1 VPSPPPKT
9 KNTKKTLKKKKKQQ
23 RRRRDRDRDDD
34 DKEEEEEE
42 EEEEERNFLLRL
54 GFLVVL
60 CGSLLSRENIGNVI
74 AEFFKLILR
83 FGFFFLVLSC
93 NLHLSF
99 GRQEEEEDEA

>member
-23 RRRRDRDRDDD
+23 QRRRRDRDDD
-34 DKEEEEEE
+34 DKEEEE

-83 FGFFFLVLSC
+83 FGFYFLVLSC

>member
-1 VPSPPPKT
+1 MPSPPPKT
-9 KNTKKTLKKKKKQQ
+9 KNTKKTLKKKKQQQ
-23 RRRRDRDRDDD
+23 RRRRDRDDD
-34 DKEEEEEE
+34 DKEEEEE

-83 FGFFFLVLSC
+83 FGFYFLVLSC
-93 NLHLSF
+93 NFHLSF
-99 GRQEEEEDEA
+99 GRQEEEEEDEA

>member
-1 VPSPPPKT
+1 MPSPPPKT
-9 KNTKKTLKKKKKQQ
+9 KNTKKTLKKKKQQQ
-23 RRRRDRDRDDD
+23 RRRRDRDDD
-34 DKEEEEEE
+34 DKEEEE

>member
-1 VPSPPPKT
+1 MPSPPPKT
-9 KNTKKTLKKKKKQQ
+9 KTTKRTLKTKKH
-23 RRRRDRDRDDD
+23 RRRRDRDDDD
-34 DKEEEEEE
+34 EEEEEE
-42 EEEEERNFLLRL
+42 EHNFLLRL

-99 GRQEEEEDEA
+99 GRQEQEDEA

>member
-9 KNTKKTLKKKKKQQ
+9 QTTKRTLKTKKH
-23 RRRRDRDRDDD
+23 RRRRDRDDDD
-34 DKEEEEEE
+34 DDEEEEEE
-42 EEEEERNFLLRL
+42 EEEEHNFLLRL

-99 GRQEEEEDEA
+99 GRQEEEDEA

>member
-9 KNTKKTLKKKKKQQ
+9 KNTKKTLKKKKQ
-23 RRRRDRDRDDD
+23 RRRRDRD
-34 DKEEEEEE
+34 DKDEEEE

-60 CGSLLSRENIGNVI
+60 FGSLLSRENIGNVI

-99 GRQEEEEDEA
+99 GRQEEGDEA

>member
-9 KNTKKTLKKKKKQQ
+9 KNTKKTLKKKKQQQ
-23 RRRRDRDRDDD
+23 RRRRDRDDD
-34 DKEEEEEE
+34 DKEEEE

>member
-1 VPSPPPKT
+1 MPSPPPKT

-23 RRRRDRDRDDD
+23 QRRRRDRDDD
-34 DKEEEEEE
+34 DKEEEEE

-83 FGFFFLVLSC
+83 FGFYFLVLSC

-99 GRQEEEEDEA
+99 GRQEEEEEDEA

>member
-9 KNTKKTLKKKKKQQ
+9 KTTKRTLKTKKH
-23 RRRRDRDRDDD
+23 RRRRDRDDDD
-34 DKEEEEEE
+34 EEEEEE
-42 EEEEERNFLLRL
+42 EHNFLLRL

-99 GRQEEEEDEA
+99 GRQEQEDEA

>member
-9 KNTKKTLKKKKKQQ
+9 KNTKKTLKKKKQQQ
-23 RRRRDRDRDDD
+23 RRRRDRDDD
-34 DKEEEEEE
+34 DKEEEEE

-83 FGFFFLVLSC
+83 FGFYFLVLSC

-99 GRQEEEEDEA
+99 GRQEEEEEDEA

>member
-1 VPSPPPKT
+1 MPSPPTKT
-9 KNTKKTLKKKKKQQ
+9 KNTKKTLKKKKKQ
-23 RRRRDRDRDDD
+23 RRRRDDDD
-34 DKEEEEEE
+34 DEEEEEE
-42 EEEEERNFLLRL
+42 DERNFLLRL

>member
-1 VPSPPPKT
+1 
-9 KNTKKTLKKKKKQQ
+9 
-23 RRRRDRDRDDD
+23 
-34 DKEEEEEE
+34 
-42 EEEEERNFLLRL
+42 
-54 GFLVVL
+54 VL

>member
-1 VPSPPPKT
+1 MPSPPPKT
-9 KNTKKTLKKKKKQQ
+9 KNTKKTLTKKKQ
-23 RRRRDRDRDDD
+23 RRRRDRDDDD
-34 DKEEEEEE
+34 DDDEEEE

>member
-9 KNTKKTLKKKKKQQ
+9 KNTKKTLTKKKQ
-23 RRRRDRDRDDD
+23 RRRRDRDDDD
-34 DKEEEEEE
+34 DDDEEEE

>member
-9 KNTKKTLKKKKKQQ
+9 KNTKKTLKKKKQQQ
-23 RRRRDRDRDDD
+23 RRRRDRDDD
-34 DKEEEEEE
+34 DKEEEE

-99 GRQEEEEDEA
+99 GRQEEDEA

>member
-1 VPSPPPKT
+1 MPSPPPKT
-9 KNTKKTLKKKKKQQ
+9 KNTKKTLKKKKQQQ
-23 RRRRDRDRDDD
+23 RRRRDRDDD
-34 DKEEEEEE
+34 DKEEEEE

-83 FGFFFLVLSC
+83 FGFYFLVLSC

-99 GRQEEEEDEA
+99 GRQEEEEEDEA

>member
-1 VPSPPPKT
+1 MPSPPPKT

-23 RRRRDRDRDDD
+23 QRRRRDRDDD
-34 DKEEEEEE
+34 DKEEEE

-83 FGFFFLVLSC
+83 FGFYFLVLSC